1 MMATYLAAQLLIVLG
16 RAAAAGGGRQAD
28 ERELSSAADR
38 LEAMQ
43 TRQLGPFTVSAIGLG
58 AMPMSMN
65 NDNVYPDESEAIA
78 TIHAA
83 LDAGITLIDTAD
95 IYAPTWDTMGHN
107 ENLVG
112 KAVRVLRRQHRTTW

>member
-1 MMATYLAAQLLIVLG
+1 
-16 RAAAAGGGRQAD
+16 
-28 ERELSSAADR
+28 
-38 LEAMQ
+38 MQ

-65 NDNVYPDESEAIA
+65 NDKVYPEESQAIA

-95 IYAPTWDTMGHN
+95 IYAPTLGHH
-107 ENLVG
+107 G
-112 KAVRVLRRQHRTTW
+112 PQRDAGRQGHGRPTAATATTW